1 MPVGVYVMMK
11 MVRKTSK
18 NYQKFHKNDI
28 KIEKFLTFDKRH
40 IKFLN
45 F

>member
-1 MPVGVYVMMK
+1 MMK

-28 KIEKFLTFDKRH
+28 KIEKKETAKKDLEQNEEKHKEREE
-40 IKFLN
+40 
-45 F
+45 